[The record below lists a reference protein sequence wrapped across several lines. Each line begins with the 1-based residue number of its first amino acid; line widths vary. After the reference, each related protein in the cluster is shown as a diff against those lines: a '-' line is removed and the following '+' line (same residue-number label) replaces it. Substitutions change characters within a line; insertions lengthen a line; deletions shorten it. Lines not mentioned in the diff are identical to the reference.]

1 MTQHLRRLAIA
12 LWLISFVVPT
22 GTLQNGTVALGAQ
35 VALAGLFGMA
45 FIFPVGLLGMPFQAI
60 SLLSNL
66 LMLDEIRREASRS
79 GYPNTLF
86 RTLLLVSAAVLNV
99 VIARQLRSVL
109 PDLFSHPGFYLWS
122 SSFVLLASIA
132 AFEERLFFLALLKRS
147 LALGV
152 VALVVFFTGL
162 VAIFVSH

>member
-1 MTQHLRRLAIA
+1 MTQHLRRFAIA

-35 VALAGLFGMA
+35 IALAGLFGMA
-45 FIFPVGLLGMPFQAI
+45 FMFPVGLLGMPLQAI

-79 GYPNTLF
+79 SYPNTLF
-86 RTLLLVSAAVLNV
+86 RTLLLVSTAALNV
-99 VIARQLRSVL
+99 AVAQQVRSFL
-109 PDLFSHPGFYLWS
+109 PDLLSHPGFYLWS

-132 AFEERLFFLALLKRS
+132 AFEERLFFFALLKRS
-147 LALGV
+147 LALSA

-162 VAIFVSH
+162 VAIFLGH